1 MRLGG
6 DIRDRAHLQA
16 GGLQRP
22 DRGLAARA
30 RALDEHVD
38 LAHPVVLGLASGV
51 LRGQLGRKRGRFP
64 GTLEADVPRR
74 CPGNDVALRVGDGH
88 DRVVERALDVGG
100 AVRDVLLLPPAGL
113 LALLADVAG
122 PFFAGGIGY
131 LAFFLPAMVRL
142 GPLRVRALV
151 FVRWPRTGIPRRCR
165 NP

>member
-1 MRLGG
+1 MRLGVTSE
-6 DIRDRAHLQA
+6 IAPTSRPAACSDRIAVS
-16 GGLQRP
+16 RP
-22 DRGLAARA
+22 EP
-30 RALDEHVD
+30 ALDEHVD

-113 LALLADVAG
+113 LALPSRRCR